1 MTHTQKSTCFLLP
14 WLGFSYGDLVK
25 NGFKTTY
32 LDVDYLDTNY
42 GDNIILSFE
51 KDTDFIKTLEN
62 TPYFS
67 SKHILEDE
75 IHMVFTFTD
84 FAKSSIVRP
93 FIQGK
98 YSLIDRDYVD
108 KYFKNGLPESENVN
122 YQVLTK
128 SPILKKYWEYVLSIP
143 ERNRMVTLA
152 DDAEVWSTPD
162 QQQETFKTYVGSNKA
177 EV

>member
-1 MTHTQKSTCFLLP
+1 
-14 WLGFSYGDLVK
+14 
-25 NGFKTTY
+25 
-32 LDVDYLDTNY
+32 
-42 GDNIILSFE
+42 
-51 KDTDFIKTLEN
+51 
-62 TPYFS
+62 
-67 SKHILEDE
+67 
-75 IHMVFTFTD
+75 MVFTFTD

-152 DDAEVWSTPD
+152 DDAEV
-162 QQQETFKTYVGSNKA
+162 
-177 EV
+177 